1 MNHIFILGSHPTWS
15 VAEIGAMFGF
25 DDLTWS
31 KERILVKEQF
41 DLNAETLIRRLGGT
55 LKIAQVELV
64 LDINTSFLQL
74 AKNSAKI
81 ISAKA
86 KRGEGKLIFGL
97 SDHGVSGR
105 FSAEKLGLQIKK
117 ELKQQNISSR
127 LVTSRE
133 KELSSVVVGQNKLL
147 TKGAELIFYS
157 DNNKIV
163 IARTLAIQDYK
174 DLSRRDYGRPARDDH
189 SGMLPPKLAQ
199 MMINITQQNELDSLL
214 LDPFCGSGTIIHEAM
229 LLGYSNLIGTDL
241 SAKAIQDSRTNTSWM
256 KDLYAL
262 DVFPHFHIKNATRLH
277 QFLKK
282 DSVTSIVT
290 EPYLGPQRGL
300 KDIALIKDEL
310 QTLYQ
315 QALSSFSQILKK
327 QGRIVMVWPVFFGQE
342 FLDLNLDDWKLVKL
356 MPDKFLELEW
366 VKLSHR
372 DTLLYHRPGQKVWR
386 ELIVLEKK

>member
-1 MNHIFILGSHPTWS
+1 MNHIFILGSHPAWS
-15 VAEIGAMFGF
+15 VAEIGAIFGF
-25 DDLTWS
+25 DDLSWP
-31 KERILVKEQF
+31 KERILVKKQF
-41 DLNAETLIRRLGGT
+41 DLNAETLIKRLGGT
-55 LKIAQVELV
+55 LKIAQVEAV
-64 LDINTSFLQL
+64 LDTNTPFLQL
-74 AKNSAKI
+74 AQNSAKI

-97 SDHGVSGR
+97 SDYGVSGR

-127 LVTSRE
+127 LVTSRD

-147 TKGAELIFYS
+147 TKGAELIFYN
-157 DNNKIV
+157 DNNKIIV
-163 IARTLAIQDYK
+163 ARTLAIQDYK
-174 DLSRRDYGRPARDDH
+174 NLSRRDYGRPARDDH

-199 MMINITQQNELDSLL
+199 IMINIAQQSESDALL

-241 SAKAIQDSRTNTSWM
+241 SAKAIQDSRANTSWL
-256 KDLYAL
+256 KDLYSL
-262 DVFPHFHIKNATRLH
+262 NISPHFHIKNATRLH

-282 DSVTSIVT
+282 DSVSSIVT

-300 KDIALIKDEL
+300 KDIPLIKNEL
-310 QTLYQ
+310 EVLYQ
-315 QALSSFSQILKK
+315 QALASFYQILKK
-327 QGRIVMVWPVFFGQE
+327 QGRVVMVWSVFFGQE
-342 FLDLNLDDWKLVKL
+342 FLDLNLDDWQLLSL

-366 VKLSHR
+366 IKLSSR

-386 ELIVLEKK
+386 ELVVLEKK